1 VTETKFTTKMEEEK
15 SALENLTEP
24 DDRDSLNQ
32 DSEEE
37 KKSALEN
44 LMELHDQDS
53 EEEEK
58 SALENLME
66 LHDQDSEEE
75 EKSALE
81 NLMEF
86 HDQDSEEKKK
96 SALENLMELHDQD
109 SEEDEEEFF
118 FWTHES
124 PDINISKEFLANI
137 FFMVPTAF
145 VFMLSIIIFFSG
157 FR

>member
-1 VTETKFTTKMEEEK
+1 MEEEK

-37 KKSALEN
+37 
-44 LMELHDQDS
+44 
-53 EEEEK
+53 
-58 SALENLME
+58 
-66 LHDQDSEEE
+66 
-75 EKSALE
+75 
-81 NLMEF
+81 
-86 HDQDSEEKKK
+86 KK